1 MNNLKVGPLLVTLKV
16 IKVVGFR
23 EHIPAI
29 FVTEMEW
36 NQLVSPCMC
45 VVSLVLV
52 ATNELPRQGFLLS
65 LFLCME

>member
-1 MNNLKVGPLLVTLKV
+1 
-16 IKVVGFR
+16 
-23 EHIPAI
+23 
-29 FVTEMEW
+29 MEW

-65 LFLCME
+65 LFLGME